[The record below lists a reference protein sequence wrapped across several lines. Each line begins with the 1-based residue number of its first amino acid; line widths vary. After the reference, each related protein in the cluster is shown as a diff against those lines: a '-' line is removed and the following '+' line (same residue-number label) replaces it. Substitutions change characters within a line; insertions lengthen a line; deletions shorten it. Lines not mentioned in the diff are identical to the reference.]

1 MATITLKPTLKQHLA
16 YQALNEQ
23 GIDEVFLGGGAGGGK
38 SWLICESRLVNA
50 YRYPGY
56 RSFIGREELKRL
68 MQSTYVTWMK
78 VCKHHSI
85 PQDDWKLNGQ
95 YNFIEFKNGSR
106 IDLLDLKFTPSDPLY
121 ERFGSTEYSDGA
133 IDEAGEIHHLAKDVL
148 KSRIGRHLNRELGI
162 IANLLSTGNPKKNWT
177 KQEYYTPY
185 VNGTLPSNKRVIL
198 SLYSDNPF
206 TAEDY
211 GKQLAGIQNEV
222 MRQRLKD
229 GNWDYDE
236 DQDSLVTYD
245 ALSDCFSNTIIKDNQ
260 KYLIVDVARFGKDTT
275 TINQWD
281 SLELTKI
288 DVFSKQDT
296 QNTIQK
302 VKDKTQ
308 TNQIPWS
315 NTMIDEDGIG
325 GAVVDGM
332 LGVKGFIANSSP
344 IPTRSN
350 IVAKQGVSYLND
362 FIPKTNFRNLKTQ
375 CAFKL
380 AELIN
385 EHKIKFSVPEYREII
400 IEELSA
406 LLRHKNADSD
416 GKLQIKP
423 KDEVKESL
431 GRSPDVGDAII
442 MRMWYELKKDAL
454 AENPI
459 EQEKINQR
467 KQEVFQRNKNNLKSY
482 SNR

>member
-1 MATITLKPTLKQHLA
+1 MEINLTPTRKQHEA
-16 YQALNEQ
+16 YLALNEPTV
-23 GIDEVFLGGGAGGGK
+23 DEVFLGGGAGGGK
-38 SWLICESRLVNA
+38 SWFICESRLVNA

-78 VCKHHSI
+78 VCKHHKI
-85 PQDDWKLNGQ
+85 PPTDWKLNGQ
-95 YNFIEFKNGSR
+95 YNFIEFINGSR

-121 ERFGSTEYSDGA
+121 ERYGSTEYSDGA

-148 KSRIGRHLNRELGI
+148 KSRIGRTLNKELGI

-177 KQEYYTPY
+177 KQEYYKPF
-185 VNGTLPSNKRVIL
+185 VNGTLPKNKRVIL

-206 TAEDY
+206 TAEEY
-211 GKQLAGIQNEV
+211 GKQLAGINNDV

-236 DQDSLVTYD
+236 DQDALVTYD
-245 ALSDCFSNTIIKDNQ
+245 ALSDCFSNTIIKDGQ

-281 SLELTKI
+281 GLELSKL

-302 VKDKTQ
+302 VKDSTAI
-308 TNQIPWS
+308 NQIPWS

-344 IPTRSN
+344 IPTRTN
-350 IVAKQGVSYLND
+350 IVAKQGVSYIND

-380 AELIN
+380 ANLIN
-385 EHKIKFSVPEYREII
+385 EHKIKFNVPEYREII

-431 GRSPDVGDAII
+431 GRSPDIGDAII

-454 AENPI
+454 AENAP
-459 EQEKINQR
+459 EQERINQR
-467 KQEVFQRNKNNLKSY
+467 KEEVFSRNKNNLKNY

>member
-1 MATITLKPTLKQHLA
+1 MEINLKPTLKQHEA
-16 YQALNEQ
+16 YQALNDPS
-23 GIDEVFLGGGAGGGK
+23 IDEVFLGGGAGGGK

-78 VCKHHSI
+78 VCKFHKI
-85 PQDDWKLNGQ
+85 PQDDWSLNGQ
-95 YNFIEFKNGSR
+95 YNFIHFKNGSR

-121 ERFGSTEYSDGA
+121 ERYGSTEYSDGA
-133 IDEAGEIHHLAKDVL
+133 IDEAGEIHYLAKDVV
-148 KSRIGRHLNRELGI
+148 KSRIGRHLNKELRI

-177 KQEYYTPY
+177 KQEYYSPF
-185 VNGTLPSNKRVIL
+185 VNGTLPSNKKVIL
-198 SLYSDNPF
+198 SLYSDNPY
-206 TAEDY
+206 TAEQY
-211 GKQLAGIQNEV
+211 GKQLEGIHNEV

-236 DQDSLVTYD
+236 DQDSLVTFD
-245 ALSDCFSNTIIKDNQ
+245 ALSDCFSNTIVKDNQ
-260 KYLIVDVARFGKDTT
+260 KYLIEDVARFGKDSTCLGE
-275 TINQWD
+275 WD

-288 DVFSKQDT
+288 DLFNKQDT
-296 QNTIQK
+296 HNTIQK
-302 VKDKTQ
+302 TKDRASITQ
-308 TNQIPWS
+308 TPWS
-315 NTMIDEDGIG
+315 NIMIDEDGIG

-332 LGVKGFIANSSP
+332 LGVKGFIANSTP
-344 IPTRSN
+344 IPTRAS
-350 IVAKQGVSYLND
+350 IIGKQGMNYLND

-385 EHKIKFSVPEYREII
+385 EHKIKFSVPEYRDII

-431 GRSPDVGDAII
+431 GRSPDVGDMII
-442 MRMWYELKKDAL
+442 MRMWFELKKDAL
-454 AENPI
+454 AEKPEEEAKII
-459 EQEKINQR
+459 EQ
-467 KQEVFQRNKNNLKSY
+467 KQMRMQRNENKFRQEST
-482 SNR
+482 R